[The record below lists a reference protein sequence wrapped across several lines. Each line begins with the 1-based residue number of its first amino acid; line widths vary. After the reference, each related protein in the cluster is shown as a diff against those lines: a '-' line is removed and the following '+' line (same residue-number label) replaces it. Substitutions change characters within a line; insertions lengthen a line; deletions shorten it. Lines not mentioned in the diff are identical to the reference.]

1 VHTKGTA
8 MNRNWEAI
16 THSIEQL
23 ITETATN
30 LPQDVRE
37 AIEKASMR
45 EHAGTR
51 AALSL
56 SVIGQNID
64 FAEQAVAP
72 ICQDTG
78 MPTFWVHVP
87 ECEHHKHWKEAIHN
101 AVVAATSK
109 GVLRTNTVDSLTGE
123 NSGNNIGIGTPVI
136 HIAHWERDEAHVV
149 LLLKGGGCENK
160 NAQYS
165 LPCTLPGL
173 GLAGR
178 DIDGVRKCILHAVYE
193 AQGQGCSAGFIGV
206 GIGGDRTTGYALAK
220 RQLLERVDVPNE
232 DPMLAE
238 LERVVMDSANALGIG
253 TMGFGGEATLL
264 GVRVGVAH
272 RLPASFFVSI
282 AYNCWAFRRQ
292 GIALDGDGAIASW
305 LYPRGRSAQRD
316 VQRTPMIQ
324 KGSGRVVALR
334 TPLTEQDVRGLRV
347 GDVVVLSGSLYTGR
361 DAVHKLLMNTVPPV
375 DLHGGALYH
384 CGPVVMKDGDTYS
397 IKAAGPTTSMR
408 EEPYQA
414 HILRT
419 YGVRAVIGKGG
430 MGKNTLDAMRE
441 VGAVYCNAIGGAAQ
455 VYANTVRRVVDV
467 HWGHLGIPE
476 AMWHLDVADFA
487 AVVTMDAWGNSLHED
502 IERSSFEKLSKY
514 AERVFS

>member
-1 VHTKGTA
+1 

-30 LPQDVRE
+30 LPQDVRD
-37 AIEKASMR
+37 AIEKASMQ
-45 EHAGTR
+45 EDAGTR

-64 FAEQAVAP
+64 CATQAVAP

-87 ECEHHKHWKEAIHN
+87 EGEHHKRWKESIHS

-123 NSGNNIGIGTPVI
+123 NCENNIGIGMPVI

-160 NAQYS
+160 NNQYS

-206 GIGGDRTTGYALAK
+206 CIGGDRTTGYALAK
-220 RQLLERVDVPNE
+220 RQLLERLDVPNE
-232 DPMLAE
+232 NPVLAE

-264 GVRVGVAH
+264 GVRACVAH

-305 LYPRGRSAQRD
+305 LYPRGQS
-316 VQRTPMIQ
+316 VQREPVAIAEG
-324 KGSGRVVALR
+324 GSGRVVALH
-334 TPLTEQDVRGLRV
+334 TPLTEQDVRSLRV
-347 GDVVVLSGSLYTGR
+347 GDVVLFSGPLYTGR
-361 DAVHKLLMNTVPPV
+361 DAVHKLLMRTAPPI
-375 DLHGGALYH
+375 DLQGAALYH
-384 CGPVVMKDGDTYS
+384 CGPVVMKDGDAYA

-430 MGKNTLDAMRE
+430 MGKNTLDALRE

-455 VYANTVRRVVDV
+455 VYANAVRRVVDV
-467 HWGHLGIPE
+467 HWAHLGIPE

-487 AVVTMDAWGNSLHED
+487 AVVTMDAWGNSLHQD
-502 IERSSFEKLSKY
+502 VERSSFEKLTQF
-514 AERVFS
+514 ADRVFA